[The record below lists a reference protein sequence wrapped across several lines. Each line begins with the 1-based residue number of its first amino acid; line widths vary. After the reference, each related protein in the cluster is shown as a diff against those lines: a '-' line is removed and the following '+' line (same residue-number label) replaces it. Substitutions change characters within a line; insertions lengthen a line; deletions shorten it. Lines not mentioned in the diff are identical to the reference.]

1 MFAHAYWWKDYSEDY
16 SKMYIVTIS
25 WLLIFMLEK
34 QHLWFKYILLR
45 QASHLSKNLWSSI
58 LEWMASKEIQ
68 PNLQNGQLELC
79 DCQVNNGL
87 LVSL

>member
-1 MFAHAYWWKDYSEDY
+1 MH
-16 SKMYIVTIS
+16 IVTIS
-25 WLLIFMLEK
+25 WLLIFMLEAAFLVQIYSLDTRVSSLK
-34 QHLWFKYILLR
+34 ESLEQHFGM
-45 QASHLSKNLWSSI
+45 N
-58 LEWMASKEIQ
+58 MASKEIQ